1 MLACLIMSSPCLA
14 LCVVWAI
21 GHVITNMPKGG

>member
-1 MLACLIMSSPCLA
+1 MLACIIMVAPALA

-21 GHVITNMPKGG
+21 GHALTNMTKGG